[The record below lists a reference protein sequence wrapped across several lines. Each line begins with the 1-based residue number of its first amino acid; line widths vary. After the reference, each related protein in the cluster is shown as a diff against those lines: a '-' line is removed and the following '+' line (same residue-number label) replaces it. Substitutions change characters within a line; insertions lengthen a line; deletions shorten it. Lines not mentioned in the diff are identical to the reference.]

1 MLDSP
6 LQQLINQSLRKAN
19 EERKKK
25 KVSFWPTDLGGK
37 CLSGAYY
44 RRQGLEPDSTPDD
57 RTLRIFK
64 CGNLFEQF
72 VIDQL
77 KETGET
83 YETQVRLEIPEYDL
97 TGYADLLLGDIV
109 YEIKSVHSRKFWWMQ
124 TRNEGP
130 DTHYLCQLYAGMMAL
145 GKQEGRLIY
154 LSKDDLTVAEY
165 PLLIA
170 NEKIRTMV
178 ISELEV
184 LNKAWRDQVPPEPVE
199 TIVNGKLNWMA
210 VYCDY
215 HSHCLNDKDWLAK
228 AQQQLKD
235 IKAPKAPKVA
245 TTKQ

>member
-1 MLDSP
+1 MLESP

-19 EERKKK
+19 DERATKTKQ
-25 KVSFWPTDLGGK
+25 SWWPTDLGK

-44 RRQGLEPDSTPDD
+44 RRQGLAPDSTPDD
-57 RTLRIFK
+57 RSLRVFK

-77 KETGET
+77 KETGQLF
-83 YETQVRLEIPEYDL
+83 ETQVRLEIPEYDL
-97 TGYADLLLGDIV
+97 TGYADLLLGEIV

-124 TRNEGP
+124 TGNDGP
-130 DTHYLCQLYAGMMAL
+130 DVHYLCQLYAGMMAL

-154 LSKDDLTVAEY
+154 LSKDDLSIAEY
-165 PLLIA
+165 TLLIS
-170 NEKIRTMV
+170 NEKIRDLV
-178 ISELEV
+178 LHDLEI
-184 LNKAWRDQVPPEPVE
+184 LNRAWRDEVPPPPVE
-199 TIVNGKLNWMA
+199 TIVDGRLNWMA

-215 HSHCLNDKDWLAK
+215 HSHCLNDKDWQAK

-245 TTKQ
+245 K